1 MPMILF
7 SSLAIKT
14 SNSRSNSSNYLI
26 KSLTFIL
33 LSTSMNY
40 LKNWHNETCEK
51 NVFAQNFLAK
61 KSIATRKIVP
71 AINTKMPV
79 FFQFTT
85 SWFPHRPQ

>member
-40 LKNWHNETCEK
+40 LKIITMKLVKK
-51 NVFAQNFLAK
+51 NGFEQNFLAK
-61 KSIATRKIVP
+61 KA
-71 AINTKMPV
+71 
-79 FFQFTT
+79 
-85 SWFPHRPQ
+85 